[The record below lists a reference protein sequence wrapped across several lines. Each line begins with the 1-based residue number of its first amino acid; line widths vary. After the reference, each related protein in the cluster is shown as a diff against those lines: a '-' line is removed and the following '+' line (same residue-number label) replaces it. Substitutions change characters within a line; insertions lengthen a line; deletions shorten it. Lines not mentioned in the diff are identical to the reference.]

1 MMEIKSFFLVIIKG
15 TNLIKM
21 TGKMVRPPKILG
33 ETTGRLT
40 EATAEKLKKRKCLT
54 IHQKKE
60 ILRLIR
66 KEEHKD
72 LGYVRLCQLVFS
84 KLGLKIS
91 KNTMKRIKA
100 DKELVFEIKTS
111 AKTVRTNSI
120 SPIYKTFRAQ
130 LFDIIHA
137 ESARVCISNSMIAK
151 YGKRLQEQAI
161 FQNDEQIQKL
171 TFSPSWIWQYKR
183 DYSITFRR
191 VVGKKFAVDDTAV
204 KECLAKLDEKRTEYD
219 SQPES
224 SQPESSQPDSQIFYS
239 DDF

>member
-100 DKELVFEIKTS
+100 DKGLIFEIKTS
-111 AKTVRTNSI
+111 ARTVRTASI

-171 TFSPSWIWQYKR
+171 TFSPS
-183 DYSITFRR
+183 
-191 VVGKKFAVDDTAV
+191 
-204 KECLAKLDEKRTEYD
+204 DELPDIYREFVED
-219 SQPES
+219 PPAESSQPES
-224 SQPESSQPDSQIFYS
+224 SQPESSQPESSQPESAGIFFGS
-239 DDF
+239 DLL

>member
-72 LGYVRLCQLVFS
+72 LGYVRPFQLVFS

-100 DKELVFEIKTS
+100 DKGLIFEIKTS
-111 AKTVRTNSI
+111 ARTVRTASI

-151 YGKRLQEQAI
+151 YGKRLQNHLN
-161 FQNDEQIQKL
+161 QN
-171 TFSPSWIWQYKR
+171 R
-183 DYSITFRR
+183 
-191 VVGKKFAVDDTAV
+191 
-204 KECLAKLDEKRTEYD
+204 
-219 SQPES
+219 PES
-224 SQPESSQPDSQIFYS
+224 FLALIYS